1 MKNSVRAAL
10 AALVLVLSALAL
22 QTPATAAN
30 VVKTASCKAGGFTGH
45 VRVTHE
51 GTRVKRVEYKIN
63 KGVVVGGNRATIVWA
78 DTSLATSVRETTN
91 EGRQDNKWY
100 VLREADYVRTNT
112 RNGATMRFTFDKQI
126 GARPTCTAT
135 VFATK

>member
-63 KGVVVGGNRATIVWA
+63 KGVMVGGNRATIAWT
-78 DTSLATSVRETTN
+78 DTSLATTVKETTN
-91 EGRQDNKWY
+91 AGKQDNKWH
-100 VLREADYVRTNT
+100 VLREADYVRTNM
-112 RNGATMRFTFDKQI
+112 RNGATMRFTFDKQFGI
-126 GARPTCTAT
+126 EPTCTAT
-135 VFATK
+135 VFTIK